1 MTRLLGARY
10 EVQELIGAGG
20 MADVYRGYDN
30 RLHRVVAIKILRADL
45 ARDPSLQS
53 RFRRE
58 AQAAAR
64 LNHPNI
70 VSVYDTGEEQQEWGT
85 LPYIVMEYVEGTTIR
100 ELLRQDVRPDYQE
113 SLRIVHSLLDAL
125 AYSHENGIVHRDIKP
140 ANIMVTAVGEI
151 KVMDFGIAR
160 PLDDVTATVTHAW
173 TVIGTAQ
180 YLSPEQARGEVAD
193 IRSDI
198 YSAGCVLFELISGKP
213 PFVGETPA
221 AIAYHHVNSV
231 VPQVQMPTSGI
242 TSALNT
248 VLQHALT
255 KDAELRYQ
263 SAALMRDDVDALRSG
278 GQIVAPAQPKSRRG
292 WWITGIVTA
301 GVLILGGGAVVLTGA
316 LSTSITTVVVS
327 DLTGLTVDEARSSM
341 PTLTFVI
348 QRAADPRTP
357 KDRVI
362 TSNPPAGTKV
372 SSGSKVTLIIS
383 DGPGETTV
391 PASLIGKTL
400 EGARQLLL
408 EAGLVISRTNPVDS
422 EQPPGTV
429 LAVRPTGGSSITAGS
444 GVTLDIA
451 SGNVAVPDVLG
462 LSEIDAR
469 TILIQAGFLP
479 RIVDANDPN
488 SENNIVLAQ
497 APEPGVSMI
506 VGTSVTVTI
515 NRIVIPEPIA
525 TP

>member
-1 MTRLLGARY
+1 M
-10 EVQELIGAGG
+10 
-20 MADVYRGYDN
+20 
-30 RLHRVVAIKILRADL
+30 
-45 ARDPSLQS
+45 
-53 RFRRE
+53 
-58 AQAAAR
+58 
-64 LNHPNI
+64 
-70 VSVYDTGEEQQEWGT
+70 
-85 LPYIVMEYVEGTTIR
+85 
-100 ELLRQDVRPDYQE
+100 
-113 SLRIVHSLLDAL
+113 
-125 AYSHENGIVHRDIKP
+125 
-140 ANIMVTAVGEI
+140 
-151 KVMDFGIAR
+151 
-160 PLDDVTATVTHAW
+160 
-173 TVIGTAQ
+173 
-180 YLSPEQARGEVAD
+180 
-193 IRSDI
+193 
-198 YSAGCVLFELISGKP
+198 
-213 PFVGETPA
+213 
-221 AIAYHHVNSV
+221 
-231 VPQVQMPTSGI
+231 
-242 TSALNT
+242 
-248 VLQHALT
+248 
-255 KDAELRYQ
+255 
-263 SAALMRDDVDALRSG
+263 
-278 GQIVAPAQPKSRRG
+278 
-292 WWITGIVTA
+292 
-301 GVLILGGGAVVLTGA
+301 LTGA

-479 RIVDANDPN
+479 RIVDASDPN
-488 SENNIVLAQ
+488 FGANTVLAQ
-497 APEPGVSMI
+497 APEPGVTKI
-506 VGTSVTVTI
+506 VGTSVTMTV
-515 NRIVIPEPIA
+515 NRLTAPEPIP